1 MSGVRGALLGVAV
14 LALAACGTTTSAG
27 TSTAQPAPPQVRL
40 GFLTTLTHAPALIGV
55 TNGYF
60 QQALPS
66 GTRLQTMTFSAGP
79 AENEALAGGSL
90 DAAFVGP
97 NPAIN
102 AYQKTN
108 GGVRVVAGAAS
119 GGAGLVV
126 APAIA
131 DGAFPSDL
139 KGQTLASPQLG
150 NTQDVALRAW
160 LAQHGLSTSAT
171 AGGDVSVDAT
181 SGSALDLQRFE
192 AGQLAGAWLP
202 EPYESSMIVSGH
214 GKLVV
219 DEASLWPGSR
229 YPTTLLVVTATLLQQ
244 HPDIVTD
251 LLRGLMRSLSWLAHN
266 PTTAADTTAN
276 ALATVTGSKPLAPA
290 VLAPAWSRLSF
301 GSDPLASDLQVDADH
316 AKRAGLISSST
327 ITGIVALGPLNSL
340 LAASGQAPVSSAGIG
355 S

>member
-1 MSGVRGALLGVAV
+1 MRGAWIGAVALG
-14 LALAACGTTTSAG
+14 LAGCGAATSAG
-27 TSTAQPAPPQVRL
+27 TSSAQPAPTVLRL
-40 GFLTTLTHAPALIGV
+40 GYLSTLTHAPALIGV
-55 TNGYF
+55 TRGYF
-60 QQALPS
+60 QHALPS
-66 GTRLQTMTFSAGP
+66 GTTLQTTTFSAGP
-79 AENEALAGGSL
+79 TENEALVGGSL

-108 GGVRVVAGAAS
+108 RGVRVVAGAAS

-150 NTQDVALRAW
+150 NTQDVAMRAW

-171 AGGDVSVDAT
+171 GGGDVSVDAT
-181 SGSALDLQRFE
+181 SGSSLDLQRFE

-219 DEASLWPGSR
+219 DEASLWPGGR
-229 YPTTLLVVTATLLQQ
+229 YPTTVLVVTATLLQQ

-251 LLRGLMRSLSWLAHN
+251 LLRGLIQSLNWLTQN

-290 VLAPAWSRLSF
+290 VLQLAWSRLSF
-301 GSDPLASDLQVDADH
+301 SSDPLASDLKVDADH
-316 AKRAGLISSST
+316 AKQAGLISSSS
-327 ITGIVALGPLNSL
+327 ITGIVALGPW
-340 LAASGQAPVSSAGIG
+340 QAFLRCGCAETPATGRRSD
-355 S
+355 